1 MDKFSYINIR
11 EYLIQDNPNGIGEA
25 DLQEAVSDFS
35 CPKNPDV
42 EQFLKDNAIE
52 FTKKNQSV
60 EEKIWMK
67 SVKIRY

>member
-35 CPKNPDV
+35 CPRNPD
-42 EQFLKDNAIE
+42 IE
-52 FTKKNQSV
+52 HF
-60 EEKIWMK
+60 
-67 SVKIRY
+67 